1 MNVSAIARNAVVI
14 VVLAPWRPW
23 LHHNHIM
30 MSVFMLVL
38 TFMVVMV
45 MMMLVFMT
53 VSVFWI
59 CHRFRTEH
67 TQRQHNANHGNR

>member
-1 MNVSAIARNAVVI
+1 
-14 VVLAPWRPW
+14 
-23 LHHNHIM
+23 M

-45 MMMLVFMT
+45 MLVFMT

-59 CHRFRTEH
+59 CYRFRTEH

>member
-1 MNVSAIARNAVVI
+1 MNVSAITRNAVVI
-14 VVLAPWRPW
+14 VVLVPWRPW
-23 LHHNHIM
+23 VHHNHIM

>member
-1 MNVSAIARNAVVI
+1 MNVSAITRNAVVI
-14 VVLAPWRPW
+14 VVLVPWRPW
-23 LHHNHIM
+23 VHHNHIM

-67 TQRQHNANHGNR
+67 TQRQHNTNHGNR

>member
-1 MNVSAIARNAVVI
+1 M
-14 VVLAPWRPW
+14 PWRPW
-23 LHHNHIM
+23 VHHNHIM

-53 VSVFWI
+53 VPVFWI

-67 TQRQHNANHGNR
+67 PQRQHNANHGNR

>member
-14 VVLAPWRPW
+14 VVLVPWRPW

>member
-1 MNVSAIARNAVVI
+1 
-14 VVLAPWRPW
+14 
-23 LHHNHIM
+23 M

-38 TFMVVMV
+38 TFMVMV